1 MRATF
6 GRRGVGAVVGLVCG
20 LIALGP
26 SLAPGF
32 ILRYDLVFVPHLAL
46 SDRTLGVDGSV
57 PRAVPNDFVVALLSH
72 LAPGWV
78 VEKVLL
84 LAVFVLAGA
93 GVGALLRS
101 RLGAAAGALVACWN
115 PYVAERLSIGHWGYL
130 LGYACVPFLVRA
142 ATAVRRGDPGSRGW
156 LGVWL
161 LAGAATGSTGAVLG
175 MIAALAVL
183 VVPATGAR
191 RRIGD
196 LLWAVVVFVLANAT
210 WWFSYLFLA
219 PSTGTSRIGVAA
231 FRSAADTPW
240 GVAGSLLSGGG
251 IWNQGVWFS
260 ERGSIVVS
268 GLALVVVVLAV
279 GLALHDRVWRAGPD
293 LSGLAVAGLVG
304 LLLAAASALPVG
316 RDVMTTLITDLPGGG
331 LLRDAQKFVGL
342 WMLLV
347 AVLAGRLVER
357 VRSVGAAAGVDR
369 STAAAV
375 AALVACWPVVTLTG
389 FAWGLGGSL
398 HAVDYPASYTR
409 MAARIDALPAGAVAV
424 FPWSLYR
431 QYSFDDK
438 VVVLDPWQRLLDRE
452 VVVNDDL
459 PLVGG
464 AVVPGESP
472 QAARIT
478 AAVRSGHN
486 VPATLR
492 REGVRYVLVQT
503 DQPESSGLPD
513 LGATRRIASDGS
525 LRLYDLGSAR
535 PQASHHGPWRYTGW
549 LLAGLAILV
558 VCAQLVVEGLTHR
571 D

>member
-1 MRATF
+1 MKATV

-46 SDRTLGVDGSV
+46 GDRTLGVDGSV
-57 PRAVPNDFVVALLSH
+57 PRAVPNDFVAALLSH

-78 VEKVLL
+78 IEKVLL
-84 LAVFVLAGA
+84 LAVFVLAGT

-130 LGYACVPFLVRA
+130 LGYACVPFLVGA
-142 ATAVRRGDPGSRGW
+142 AAAVRQGVPRSRVR

-161 LAGAATGSTGAVLG
+161 LAAAATGSTGAVLG
-175 MIAALAVL
+175 MIAVLAVL
-183 VVPATGAR
+183 AVPSPGLR
-191 RRIGD
+191 RRVGD
-196 LLWAVVVFVLANAT
+196 FAWAAVVFVLANAT

-219 PSTGTSRIGVAA
+219 SSTSTSRVGVEA
-231 FRSAADTPW
+231 FRSVADTPW
-240 GVAGSLLSGGG
+240 GVIGSLLTGGG

-260 ERGSIVVS
+260 ERDSAVVS
-268 GLALVVVVLAV
+268 GLALLVALLSAGLAV
-279 GLALHDRVWRAGPD
+279 RDRVWRAGPAVA
-293 LSGLAVAGLVG
+293 GLALAGLVG
-304 LLLAAASALPVG
+304 LVLAAASALPLG
-316 RDVMTTLITDLPGGG
+316 RDLMTTVITDLPGGG

-342 WMLLV
+342 WMILV

-357 VRSVGAAAGVDR
+357 VRDVGAAAGVER
-369 STAAAV
+369 STALTV

-409 MAARIDALPAGAVAV
+409 MAQRIDALPAGGVAV
-424 FPWSLYR
+424 FPWGLYR
-431 QYSFDDK
+431 QYAFDDD
-438 VVVLDPWQRLLDRE
+438 VVVLDPWQRLLDRD
-452 VVVNDDL
+452 VVVDDDL

-472 QAARIT
+472 RAARIT
-478 AAVRSGHN
+478 DAVRADRG

-503 DQPESSGLPD
+503 DQPTSGDVPD
-513 LGATRRIASDGS
+513 LGSARRIASDGT
-525 LRLYDLGSAR
+525 LRLYDLGSGR
-535 PQASHHGPWRYTGW
+535 PQPATHGAVRYTGW

-558 VCAQLVVEGLTHR
+558 VGARLVAEGLTHR
-571 D
+571 H